1 MAHLHGVIDVDKH
14 FVIDAATREITNQSD
29 KITLMQ
35 NDHNS
40 ERFTFEI
47 PREIDGHDMS
57 LCNVV
62 RVHYLN
68 IDTATKEQ
76 NPGVYDVED
85 LQISPDDE
93 TVIIGSWLIS
103 ANATKHVGNLNF
115 TIRFKCVADD
125 GSIEYAWSSAIFKGI
140 SIGQSY
146 NNSGMVAEEYADILA
161 QWQARIEALEQGL
174 IKTVDRL
181 PTENISASTIYL
193 VPSSGNLIVASID
206 ENEEIYNGKGYKENV
221 SYSSGLAEDIET
233 DGVFLTGYIPIET
246 GNLFLLKNIEYNRNN
261 ADCKIFIYK
270 DLNFAALSIASDDLT
285 SNYNAKWDASGNLT
299 KFDLPNIGTF
309 KYMRIQA
316 THIDEKSSVIV
327 NRKNGNFYS
336 EYVFV
341 NGEWEQIGGNVS
353 GSGSGLTAQQAADL
367 TSNTK
372 ARHTHANKTVLDKF
386 SADES
391 GNPLFDGKPI
401 VSEDSGES
409 VSINPRATMAQT
421 VALLLESSTI
431 NVSLETPDVASAD
444 TSDFAALMF
453 NLTSG
458 NTLLYAPS
466 EDGKLTYLDIVTYES
481 VTIPVNAGGI
491 YEFYIDMDV
500 YEMKVNSYFG
510 EGVLAYFKS
519 KLLEN

>member
-1 MAHLHGVIDVDKH
+1 MAHLHGVIDADKH

-93 TVIIGSWLIS
+93 TVVAGSWLIS

-125 GSIEYAWSSAIFKGI
+125 GSIKYAWSSAIFKGI

-174 IKTVDRL
+174 IKTVDSL
-181 PTENISASTIYL
+181 PTENISTSTIYL
-193 VPSSGNLIVASID
+193 VPASGNLISASVD

-221 SYSSGLAEDIET
+221 SYNVAVNEELETTDI
-233 DGVFLTGYIPIET
+233 FLTGYIPIEP
-246 GNLFLLKNIEYNRNN
+246 GDLFSLKNIGFNRYDIN
-261 ADCKIFIYK
+261 CKIIIDK
-270 DLNFAALSIASDDLT
+270 EPNVVPRLLTNDELAS
-285 SNYNAKWDASGNLT
+285 NHNANWDASGNLIS
-299 KFDLPNIGTF
+299 FEIANIGTY

-316 THIDEKSSVIV
+316 AHIDEASIITV
-327 NRKNGNFYS
+327 NKKDGNSFA
-336 EYVFV
+336 EYVYV
-341 NGEWEQIGGNVS
+341 NGEWERIGGGS
-353 GSGSGLTAQQAADL
+353 GSGGLTAQQAADL

-386 SADES
+386 SVNES

-401 VSEDSGES
+401 ASEGASGS

-466 EDGKLTYLDIVTYES
+466 EDGNLTYLDIVTYES
-481 VTIPVNAGGI
+481 VTIPVSAGGI